1 MNVLIVLIISL
12 IIVLLIVLFNQRAHK
27 NCESINTINP
37 SVSNKTITK
46 ESYSDLLKYS
56 EWQTKRQ
63 EILKRDNYKC
73 CYCGSTNKLCV
84 HHKYYLQYP
93 NHQKVNPWDYPDDAL
108 ITLCNK
114 CHYKV
119 HQHKPIKVYYKK
131 YDTNS

>member
-1 MNVLIVLIISL
+1 MDLIFIITFCITLAILLLFSL
-12 IIVLLIVLFNQRAHK
+12 ISEYSPK
-27 NCESINTINP
+27 
-37 SVSNKTITK
+37 SNKEEK
-46 ESYSDLLKYS
+46 PKSYSDLLKCS
-56 EWQTKRQ
+56 EWQEKRQ

-73 CYCGSTNKLCV
+73 CYCGSTDKLCV

-93 NHQKVNPWDYPDDAL
+93 NHEKVEPWNYPDDAL

-119 HQHKPIKVYYKK
+119 HKRKPIKVYYRK